1 MSKQKLTASQKRVNL
16 FLCFCVRVLNVILK
30 IVTCIASK
38 VIPGTTDRIKGTTFS
53 CYTHTHTHTQSPSWC
68 FATWPDLRPT
78 GSVTSKTWSWGFPGG
93 AVVESLPA
101 NAGDGGSS
109 PGLGGSH
116 VPRSD

>member
-53 CYTHTHTHTQSPSWC
+53 CYTHTHTHIHTEPFLVLCDVARFETHWISY
-68 FATWPDLRPT
+68 
-78 GSVTSKTWSWGFPGG
+78 V
-93 AVVESLPA
+93 
-101 NAGDGGSS
+101 
-109 PGLGGSH
+109 
-116 VPRSD
+116 